1 MVTHRGVT
9 ADDVDY
15 AIATVRR
22 LFGAPALRAV
32 G

>member
-1 MVTHRGVT
+1 VT

-15 AIATVRR
+15 AIDAVRR
-22 LFGAPALRAV
+22 LFGAPTAATLRAA